1 MVLRGWCAT
10 SRGANLAD
18 IFLSYN
24 REDQAIA
31 ALYAGAFAREG
42 LSVWWDTDLRA
53 GEAYD
58 EVTEAALRAAS
69 AVVVLWSPRSV
80 VSRWV
85 RAEATI
91 ADRCRTLLPVM
102 IEPCERPIM
111 FELTQTAELSHWAGD
126 IGDTAWRLFVG
137 HLRELIEREPA
148 ATGPSVPSAAPSA
161 KPRTSETLLAVLPF
175 DNLSSDAEMEFFSDG
190 VSEDILARI
199 SRGSKL
205 RVIGRTSS
213 FQFRGAD
220 KPKAAAALGASHVLD
235 GSIRRAG
242 SRIRIAAHLTETVSH
257 TTLWSERFDRD
268 LEDIFAVQDEISEAI
283 ATALQSAF
291 FPEAKAKIGPE
302 AYDLYLRARAIF
314 LEDLTWANQSECRHL
329 LGQVVALA
337 PDFAPGWGLLAVY
350 TAGAAG
356 EAMAARGLAID
367 PQNAVSMTAMAVA
380 KPPFAL
386 HRKKY
391 EWSSNAYALD
401 PGDQMVSGIHNVIL
415 MSLGYM
421 TEARELSEKRLER
434 EPLSPTIASDL
445 AMAFRS
451 SGLPE
456 KAFEQAERALRDFP
470 DAPYAKFIRGVI
482 AVYDNDL
489 GCLARMA
496 ALPTADGSPNPLLP
510 LQMFIQGVSSLPP
523 EVRRMAVGQF
533 LARSAPAS
541 SIVDIGLAAAMG
553 EVELAMDHLL
563 GTLRDGRPLKFAF
576 ENEGR
581 SVIPAATCSGLFMP
595 NCEELRRDP
604 RFAEVCVRLGLYE
617 SWRESGHWPDCA
629 DELAPLYDFRARCEQ
644 LAGTVERY
652 EPQRLRQ
659 PA

>member
-1 MVLRGWCAT
+1 MYSPRRVVCGR
-10 SRGANLAD
+10 SGAQSLAD

-24 REDQAIA
+24 REDQAVA
-31 ALYAGAFAREG
+31 ALYASAFAREG
-42 LSVWWDTDLRA
+42 LSVWWDTELRA

-58 EVTEAALRAAS
+58 EVTEAALRGAK

-91 ADRCRTLLPVM
+91 AERCRTLLPVM

-126 IGDTAWRLFVG
+126 IGDRAWQSFVG
-137 HLRELIEREPA
+137 HLREFVSREVASTDRTPA
-148 ATGPSVPSAAPSA
+148 ASVPAAQ
-161 KPRTSETLLAVLPF
+161 PRPSETLLAVLPF

-205 RVIGRTSS
+205 KVIGRTSS
-213 FQFRGAD
+213 FQFRGGD

-242 SRIRIAAHLTETVSH
+242 SRVRIAAHLTETVSH

-283 ATALQSAF
+283 ATELQSTF
-291 FPEAKAKIGPE
+291 FPDPQAKIDPV
-302 AYDLYLRARAIF
+302 AYDLYLRARAIY
-314 LEDLTWANQSECRHL
+314 LDDLTWADQAECRRL
-329 LGQVVALA
+329 LAEAVALA
-337 PDFAPGWGLLAVY
+337 PEFAPGWGLLGVY
-350 TAGAAG
+350 TGGAAA

-367 PQNAVSMTAMAVA
+367 PQSAISMTAMAVSR
-380 KPPFAL
+380 PPFAR

-391 EWSSNAYALD
+391 EWSSRAYALD
-401 PGDQMVSGIHNVIL
+401 PGDQMVAGIHNVIL

-434 EPLSPTIASDL
+434 EPLSPMVASDL
-445 AMAFRS
+445 AIAYRA
-451 SGLPE
+451 SGMPE
-456 KAFEQAERALRDFP
+456 EAIEQSERALSDFP
-470 DAPYAKFIRGVI
+470 DAAYAKFIRGVI
-482 AVYDNDL
+482 AVYDGDL
-489 GCLARMA
+489 DCLARMA
-496 ALPTADGSPNPLLP
+496 AVPTSDGTPNPLMP
-510 LQMFIQGVSSLPP
+510 LQMLMQGVGSMPP
-523 EVRRMAVGQF
+523 EMRRIAVGQF
-533 LARSAPAS
+533 LIRSAPAS
-541 SIVDIGLAAAMG
+541 AIVDIGLAAAMG

-563 GTLRDGRPLKFAF
+563 ATLREGRPLLFSF

-581 SVIPAATCSGLFMP
+581 AVIPAATCSGLFMP
-595 NCEELRRDP
+595 NCEELRCDP

-629 DELAPLYDFRARCEQ
+629 NELAPLYNFRAKCED
-644 LAGTVERY
+644 AAASVERY
-652 EPQRLRQ
+652 DPQR
-659 PA
+659 